1 MTDGARWTETDE
13 TQDLLRLAADGDP
26 RAFEK
31 LFGRHRASLHRA
43 VARLLGRMLRSRIDP
58 SDVVQDVQI
67 DAFSRLTDY
76 VGRRPMPFRAW
87 LFRSAIER
95 VSKLRR
101 HAFAARRDIGRERS
115 LSSLLDTSLTDPD
128 CPIRQGGPTPS
139 QQVAARDLANRLHAA
154 LGRMPEDDRALLS
167 MRAFEGLSYENA
179 GARLGIEP
187 AAARKRYG
195 RALLRLRTLLD
206 AEGLTESHLWTDT

>member
-1 MTDGARWTETDE
+1 MTDGAHWAETDE
-13 TQDLLRLAADGDP
+13 TRDLLQLAANGDP
-26 RAFEK
+26 HAFDT
-31 LFGRHRASLHRA
+31 LFGHHRASLRRA
-43 VARLLGRMLRSRIDP
+43 IARLIGRMLRARIDP

-67 DAFSRLTDY
+67 DAFNRLPDY
-76 VGRRPMPFRAW
+76 LGRRPMPFRAW

-101 HAFAARRDIGRERS
+101 HAVAARRDIGRERP
-115 LSSLLDTSLTDPD
+115 LTLLDSSSPNLDRAV
-128 CPIRQGGPTPS
+128 RQAGPTPS
-139 QQVAARDLANRLHAA
+139 QQAAARDLASRLHAA
-154 LGRMPEDDRALLS
+154 LMQLPEADRALLN
-167 MRAFEGLSYENA
+167 MRAFEGLSYEQA
-179 GARLGIEP
+179 GAQLEIDP

>member
-1 MTDGARWTETDE
+1 MTDGAHWAETDE
-13 TQDLLRLAADGDP
+13 TRDLLRLAAHGDP
-26 RAFEK
+26 HAFDK

-43 VARLLGRMLRSRIDP
+43 IARLLGRMLRSRIDP

-76 VGRRPMPFRAW
+76 LGRRPMPFRAW

-101 HAFAARRDIGRERS
+101 HAFAARRDIGREQP
-115 LSSLLDTSLTDPD
+115 LSLLDSSSPNPD
-128 CPIRQGGPTPS
+128 RPIRAAGLTPS
-139 QQVAARDLANRLHAA
+139 QQAAARDVASRLHAA
-154 LGRMPEDDRALLS
+154 LLRLPEPDRALLK
-167 MRAFEGLSYENA
+167 MRAFEGLSYEHA
-179 GARLGIEP
+179 GARLGIDP

-195 RALLRLRTLLD
+195 RALLRLRTQLF